1 MVACITRNPGTM
13 LVAAPDLG
21 HETICH
27 LSIISGHQCPQSW
40 QQSTNLAPH
49 VVSCVLYNFLQFLQ
63 CHTLRQ
69 VV

>member
-27 LSIISGHQCPQSW
+27 LSIISGHQDDAVIIETSLLQILDHCLESVVNGEEQHF
-40 QQSTNLAPH
+40 PH
-49 VVSCVLYNFLQFLQ
+49 HV
-63 CHTLRQ
+63 
-69 VV
+69 